1 MVLSCPSPVVARS
14 SLAPFDCTRHGDVW
28 LMDADPSIE
37 CGVPDGPNA
46 RMRPIAMLCIA
57 WFVLGLPIAF
67 SAFLW
72 WNREAVGEDQRLRER
87 GEGDTAFTNPH
98 FQVRQGL
105 FLFVA
110 SLCVYLFLM
119 PRASQKHG
127 SS

>member
-1 MVLSCPSPVVARS
+1 
-14 SLAPFDCTRHGDVW
+14 
-28 LMDADPSIE
+28 MDAEPSIE

-98 FQVRQGL
+98 FQVRHRGYSCL
-105 FLFVA
+105 WHLCACTFL
-110 SLCVYLFLM
+110 SCPELHRSTGR
-119 PRASQKHG
+119 P
-127 SS
+127 